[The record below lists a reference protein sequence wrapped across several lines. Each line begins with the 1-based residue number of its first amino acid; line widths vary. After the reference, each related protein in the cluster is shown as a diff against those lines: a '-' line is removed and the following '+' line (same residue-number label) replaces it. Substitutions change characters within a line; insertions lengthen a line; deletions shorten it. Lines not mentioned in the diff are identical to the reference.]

1 MKDPKMPDLPKP
13 KQLIRDDDGWYTDEC
28 LIRIREV
35 MRLSGLSRSHV
46 YALSA
51 DGRFPKS
58 LPLVKGGTSR
68 AWVAGEVRAWVQQR
82 IAERGQEVGQ

>member
-1 MKDPKMPDLPKP
+1 MSKVDLNC
-13 KQLIRDDDGWYTDEC
+13 QLVRDEDGWYTDER

-51 DGRFPKS
+51 EGRFPKS
-58 LPLVKGGTSR
+58 VPLVPGGSSR
-68 AWVAGEVRAWVQQR
+68 AWVAGEVRQWLLGR
-82 IAERGQEVGQ
+82 IAERDLEVTNAKAA